1 MKIYLMEIPLF
12 ITTKGTLTIV
22 FGSLNHLQT
31 DIKKTV
37 RNCVKGIKKCNF
49 IIIDYMINSLK
60 FNLNCLNRFF

>member
-12 ITTKGTLTIV
+12 IKTKGTSTIV

-37 RNCVKGIKKCNF
+37 RNGIKGIKKCNF
-49 IIIDYMINSLK
+49 IIIDYMINILK
-60 FNLNCLNRFF
+60 FNLNCLN

>member
-12 ITTKGTLTIV
+12 IKTKGTLTIV

-37 RNCVKGIKKCNF
+37 RNGISKASKNAILLLL
-49 IIIDYMINSLK
+49 II
-60 FNLNCLNRFF
+60 

>member
-37 RNCVKGIKKCNF
+37 RNGVKGIKKCNF
-49 IIIDYMINSLK
+49 IG
-60 FNLNCLNRFF
+60 